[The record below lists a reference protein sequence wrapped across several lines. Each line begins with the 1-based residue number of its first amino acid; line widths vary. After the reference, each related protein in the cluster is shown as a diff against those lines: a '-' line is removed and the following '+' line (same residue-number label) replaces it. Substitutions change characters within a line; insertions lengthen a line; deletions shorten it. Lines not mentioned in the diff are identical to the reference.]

1 MIVLEPTSDDQ
12 RDLWYV
18 LFELAEQNK
27 HWTLIGARMV
37 ELHAARARRT
47 MSRAS
52 RDADAL
58 ANARARPN
66 PVQAIAQILESKEF
80 QLQPP
85 SMFGVAHAYRRGAI
99 EIDVLAPEGL
109 GERGERARTTSA
121 PYHTIEVPGGTQ
133 ALRRTEWVELEV
145 AGRQGMIPCPNLI
158 GAILI
163 KTRAVDVVDDRPDD
177 QRRDLALLFSLVDDP
192 RPFRDELSGEE
203 RSWLRRRRELD
214 AADVLFWR
222 ELGPDHGQR
231 GVAAFRYLTSAS

>member
-1 MIVLEPTSDDQ
+1 MIVLEPASEDQ
-12 RDLWYV
+12 RQLWHV
-18 LFELAEQNK
+18 LFELAQANK

-37 ELHAARARRT
+37 ELHAARAGRT

-58 ANARARPN
+58 ANARHRPN
-66 PVQAIAQILESKEF
+66 PVRAIAEILEGKEF

-85 SMFGVAHAYRRGAI
+85 SMFGVAHEYRRGPI

-109 GERGERARTTSA
+109 GSRGEDARTTSL

-145 AGRQGMIPCPNLI
+145 AGRRGTVPSPNLT

-163 KTRAVDVVDDRPDD
+163 KARAVDVVDDRPDD
-177 QRRDLALLFSLVDDP
+177 QRRDLALLLSLVEDP
-192 RPFRDELSGEE
+192 RPLRDELSGDE
-203 RSWLRRRRELD
+203 RSWLRRRTELD
-214 AADVLFWR
+214 DPDALFWR
-222 ELGPDHGQR
+222 ELGPDLAQR
-231 GVAAFRYLTSAS
+231 GISAHRYLSAS

>member
-1 MIVLEPTSDDQ
+1 MIVLEPASDDQ

-18 LFELAEQNK
+18 LFDLAEENK

-37 ELHAARARRT
+37 ELHAARAGRT

-58 ANARARPN
+58 ADARERPN
-66 PVQAIAQILESKEF
+66 PVQAIVQILERWDF

-85 SMFGVAHAYRRGAI
+85 SVFGLAHEYRRGAL

-133 ALRRTEWVELEV
+133 ALRRSEWVEVEV
-145 AGRQGMIPCPNLI
+145 AGRRGVIPCPNLI
-158 GAILI
+158 AAILI
-163 KTRAVDVVDDRPDD
+163 KARAVDVVDDRPDD
-177 QRRDLALLFSLVDDP
+177 QRRDLALLLSLVEDP

-203 RSWLRRRRELD
+203 RGWLRRREELD
-214 AADVLFWR
+214 DADVLFWR
-222 ELGPDHGQR
+222 ELGPDHGLR
-231 GVAAFRYLTSAS
+231 GVAAFRYLTAAS